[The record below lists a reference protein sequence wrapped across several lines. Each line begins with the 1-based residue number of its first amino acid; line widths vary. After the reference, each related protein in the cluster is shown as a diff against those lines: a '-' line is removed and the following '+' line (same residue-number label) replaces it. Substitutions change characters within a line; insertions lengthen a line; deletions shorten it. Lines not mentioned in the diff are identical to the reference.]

1 MKQPAVARSRR
12 ASPVLVCK
20 KCLKRNSEGGRLRR
34 ELERE
39 IKRRGNGVQKA
50 PRLVPTNC
58 FGLCPKNAVVLAS
71 GSSLE
76 KGEYVLASRPKQARA
91 ALSLLR
97 SVD

>member
-50 PRLVPTNC
+50 PPSRANELLWTV
-58 FGLCPKNAVVLAS
+58 S
-71 GSSLE
+71 EERGS
-76 KGEYVLASRPKQARA
+76 PC
-91 ALSLLR
+91 
-97 SVD
+97 